1 MTRKFDAVSITY
13 VVNYTAFIES
23 NILPDVFFA
32 ELQLL
37 CGEIRT
43 HLSMEID
50 SSLQVFLFGIPPDLF
65 QWTFCLVSCEDRT
78 RLQRTVFSSFDSEL
92 VTHQCLQDSY
102 WEMDI
107 AEVPVHNFVC
117 ACFAIPRQLTG
128 TFDCDWIS
136 NSVSCAVVIQC
147 PATYRYCM

>member
-1 MTRKFDAVSITY
+1 MYTRIHCSTVQQEFFPYMYEIEYFCLMTRKFDAVSITY

-50 SSLQVFLFGIPPDLF
+50 SSLQVILL
-65 QWTFCLVSCEDRT
+65 W
-78 RLQRTVFSSFDSEL
+78 
-92 VTHQCLQDSY
+92 
-102 WEMDI
+102 
-107 AEVPVHNFVC
+107 N
-117 ACFAIPRQLTG
+117 
-128 TFDCDWIS
+128 
-136 NSVSCAVVIQC
+136 
-147 PATYRYCM
+147 

>member
-65 QWTFCLVSCEDRT
+65 Q
-78 RLQRTVFSSFDSEL
+78 
-92 VTHQCLQDSY
+92 
-102 WEMDI
+102 
-107 AEVPVHNFVC
+107 
-117 ACFAIPRQLTG
+117 
-128 TFDCDWIS
+128 
-136 NSVSCAVVIQC
+136 
-147 PATYRYCM
+147 